1 MTTELWLLT
10 GAIVL
15 ALVQVSLATF
25 WAQAQLG
32 NWRVGPRDDPRALT
46 GPAGRLDRA
55 YKNLLETLPWFA
67 ALVLLLHVTER
78 GGQLSLIGAHLYF
91 WGRVGYAP
99 AYVTGI
105 PWFRTTFWWASMIGI
120 VLLLVEVVF

>member
-1 MTTELWLLT
+1 MSDELWLLAAT
-10 GAIVL
+10 IFL

-32 NWRVGPRDDPRALT
+32 NWRVGPRDEPRTLS
-46 GPAGRLDRA
+46 GVAGRLDRA

-67 ALVLLLHVTER
+67 ALVLLLQITER
-78 GGQLSLIGAHLYF
+78 SGQLSLIGAHLYF
-91 WGRVGYAP
+91 WGRLGYAP

-105 PWFRTTFWWASMIGI
+105 PWFRTVFWWASMIGI
-120 VLLLVEVVF
+120 VLLIAEVIW